1 MPSRP
6 QHGQGPHVELAD
18 IGKSFG
24 GVRALDGISLTIE
37 KGSIHALV
45 GENGAGKS
53 TLGKILAGVIAPD
66 RGQLLIDGAPVA
78 FRSPRE
84 AIVRGIVLIAQEL
97 SVAPALSLRRA
108 GILYPFLI
116 LFIVLSVSSG
126 PFFTR
131 VNLLDIL
138 DQQSSTLI
146 IAAAGTLVLV
156 AGGLDLSVGAIYALA
171 GVTAAHLALF
181 TSPVVA
187 VVAGIA
193 VGLGV
198 GLVNGVI
205 VTAFRINAL
214 IATLA
219 MSFVVSGLAS
229 LVTAGNL
236 VIDYSHPGFAD
247 LARSSFLTVNTSTW
261 TMLAV
266 VVALGVV
273 LSRTTAGRYIYAS
286 GSNAEAARLSG
297 VRVQRIKLITF
308 VLSGGAAALGGVID
322 ASRVLSAQAS
332 NGETTLTFTVLAGI
346 VVGGTSI
353 LGGEGAIWRTVVEVL
368 FIALIGNGFD
378 LLGLNPLYE
387 QIALGGILLIAVG
400 YDAWSRL
407 RQT

>member
-1 MPSRP
+1 MD
-6 QHGQGPHVELAD
+6 QQD
-18 IGKSFG
+18 ITQAE
-24 GVRALDGISLTIE
+24 V
-37 KGSIHALV
+37 
-45 GENGAGKS
+45 
-53 TLGKILAGVIAPD
+53 
-66 RGQLLIDGAPVA
+66 
-78 FRSPRE
+78 
-84 AIVRGIVLIAQEL
+84 
-97 SVAPALSLRRA
+97 PARRRTPSLRPSAALTAGLGRA

-138 DQQSSTLI
+138 DQQASTLI

-156 AGGLDLSVGAIYALA
+156 AGGLDLSVGAVYALA
-171 GVTAAHLALF
+171 GVT
-181 TSPVVA
+181 V
-187 VVAGIA
+187 
-193 VGLGV
+193 
-198 GLVNGVI
+198 
-205 VTAFRINAL
+205 
-214 IATLA
+214 
-219 MSFVVSGLAS
+219 AS
-229 LVTAGNL
+229 LATGGNL

-247 LARSSFLTVNTSTW
+247 LARTSFLTVNTSTW

-266 VVALGVV
+266 VAALAVV
-273 LSRTTAGRYIYAS
+273 LSRTTAGRYMYAS

-297 VRVQRIKLITF
+297 VRVQLIRMITF

-353 LGGEGAIWRTVVEVL
+353 LGGEGAMWRTVVGVL

-387 QIALGGILLIAVG
+387 QIALGGILLVAVG

-407 RQT
+407 RQA

>member
-1 MPSRP
+1 MDQQDMTQAKAPAHRGLPSLRP
-6 QHGQGPHVELAD
+6 
-18 IGKSFG
+18 S
-24 GVRALDGISLTIE
+24 
-37 KGSIHALV
+37 
-45 GENGAGKS
+45 
-53 TLGKILAGVIAPD
+53 AGVAS
-66 RGQLLIDGAPVA
+66 G
-78 FRSPRE
+78 
-84 AIVRGIVLIAQEL
+84 
-97 SVAPALSLRRA
+97 LRRA

-116 LFIVLSVSSG
+116 LFIVLSVASG
-126 PFFTR
+126 PFFTK

-138 DQQSSTLI
+138 DQQASTLI
-146 IAAAGTLVLV
+146 IAV
-156 AGGLDLSVGAIYALA
+156 AGV
-171 GVTAAHLALF
+171 
-181 TSPVVA
+181 
-187 VVAGIA
+187 A

-229 LVTAGNL
+229 LVTGGNL
-236 VIDYSHPGFAD
+236 VIDYTHPGFAD
-247 LARSSFLTVNTSTW
+247 LARSSFLTVSTSTW
-261 TMLAV
+261 TILAV

-273 LSRTTAGRYIYAS
+273 LARTTTGRYIYAS

-297 VRVQRIKLITF
+297 VRVQRIKLTTF

-353 LGGEGAIWRTVVEVL
+353 LGGEGAMWRTVVGVL

-400 YDAWSRL
+400 LDAWSRL